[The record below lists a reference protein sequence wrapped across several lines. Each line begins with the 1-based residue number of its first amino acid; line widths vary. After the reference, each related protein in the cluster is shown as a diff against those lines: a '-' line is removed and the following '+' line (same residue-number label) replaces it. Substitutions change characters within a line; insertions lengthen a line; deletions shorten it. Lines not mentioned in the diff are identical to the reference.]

1 MGATFDAAASGV
13 GAGAGPFTYSHT
25 CSGSNRVLFV
35 KITYYDSMDTVSAVS
50 YNGVAMTLI
59 PGSDVANGQYHVEWY
74 YLINPATGP
83 NTVSVTM
90 TGSVYD
96 IGIASISVTDAHQTT
111 PYGTPVTGTGTGT
124 TPSVV
129 VASGA
134 TELVLD
140 GIAIVHSGT
149 LTVGAGQTQRAN
161 AICGSGFIKHAAS
174 SETGAA
180 STTMSWSNSSSQVW
194 ASSAFAVKPAAA
206 GFQAAWARG
215 SNVVI
220 GSGAR

>member
-1 MGATFDAAASGV
+1 MALAFDAAASGV

-35 KITYYDSMDTVSAVS
+35 KVTYYDNADSVSAVS
-50 YNGVAMTLI
+50 YNSVAMTLV
-59 PGSDVANGQYHVEWY
+59 PSSTVSNGQYTVEWY
-74 YLINPATGP
+74 YLINPATGS

-90 TGSVYD
+90 TGSVWD
-96 IGIASISVTDAHQTT
+96 IGIASISFTGAHQTT
-111 PYGTPVTGTGTGT
+111 PYGTPVTGTGSST
-124 TPSVV
+124 TPSVSV
-129 VASGA
+129 SSGA
-134 TELVLD
+134 TEIVID
-140 GIAIVHSGT
+140 GLAIVHGGT

-180 STTMSWSNSSSQVW
+180 STTMSWSNSTSQVW

-215 SNVVI
+215 ANVVI